1 EDFDLF
7 IKNYALI
14 ENLLTHY
21 EALNEVIVLNMA
33 FVLEH
38 FDEVSLWLNSK
49 EFKEKY
55 EDINHPYPPLLNPDK
70 LNDENYILNYEKIP
84 ANLAWEM
91 NLPLPRR
98 YEFVGFLLHTNGEKA
113 FSKFLTELQI
123 ELIFSF
129 GYNAKLRYGH
139 YFKTLLNNHSKKVL
153 IFLDQH
159 MDLNEKFCLLMQDA
173 PLLVLV
179 RDPLDALRSFLN
191 VRASLNGE
199 KIWTLRYDDLSK
211 IRDKI
216 VYVHDEKACYNPN
229 SSQKYPLINGI
240 SQFINSTHWML
251 DFSLNRN
258 RILKYYE
265 NNMYFI
271 DMYEIVGQ
279 NCYETLKKIAQDFHL
294 KIPEKSLIFEQ
305 QLYSIL
311 TMLLPCVMEFDDDI
325 KVFISNYYSYKI
337 LPNPPKKHILNSQLS
352 HIFDDNIFIFLE
364 QNDYYKIKN
373 THIYDEILKHIDHFL
388 LILKQVVEDEKC
400 KEIKILDVLQYF
412 KVKPKQAKIYKEIL
426 DKELIF
432 IKKERP
438 DIVDSWKYY
447 KEFEKICENL

>member
-1 EDFDLF
+1 IFCLFKVTKQHHKHLKTYQQITEVFPQLHYPPLKQCEDYQQGLECKFHLS
-7 IKNYALI
+7 YLLGSALI
-14 ENLLTHY
+14 KASKAWYKGGYLKLFKDIKGAKKLYKALKEIKESLGVMPNLEGITTAHLQSLQAFKTLLKTSYEPLKSLLLQNFIFALT
-21 EALNEVIVLNMA
+21 
-33 FVLEH
+33 H
-38 FDEVSLWLNSK
+38 FDEISLWLNSK

-55 EDINHPYPPLLNPDK
+55 EKENHPYPPLLNPD
-70 LNDENYILNYEKIP
+70 ILNELLAIECDDKQNLKSVLKEQAFKLSKEALAYINANLDYRLIP
-84 ANLAWEM
+84 AEKAWEM

-98 YEFVGFLLHTNGEKA
+98 YEFIGFLLHTNGEKA

-129 GYNAKLRYGH
+129 GYDAKLRYEH
-139 YFKTLLNNHSKKVL
+139 YFKNLSNNQSKKAL

-159 MDLNEKFCLLMQDA
+159 IDLNEKFCLLMQDA

-199 KIWTLRYDDLSK
+199 KIWTLRYDDLLK
-211 IRDKI
+211 IDNKI
-216 VYVHDEKACYNPN
+216 VYVHDERACYNPN
-229 SSQKYPLINGI
+229 SSQKYPLIDSI
-240 SQFINSTHWML
+240 KSFIDKTHWML

-305 QLYSIL
+305 RLYSIL
-311 TMLLPCVMEFDDDI
+311 T
-325 KVFISNYYSYKI
+325 
-337 LPNPPKKHILNSQLS
+337 
-352 HIFDDNIFIFLE
+352 
-364 QNDYYKIKN
+364 
-373 THIYDEILKHIDHFL
+373 
-388 LILKQVVEDEKC
+388 
-400 KEIKILDVLQYF
+400 
-412 KVKPKQAKIYKEIL
+412 
-426 DKELIF
+426 
-432 IKKERP
+432 
-438 DIVDSWKYY
+438 
-447 KEFEKICENL
+447 

>member
-1 EDFDLF
+1 MPSCVMS
-7 IKNYALI
+7 I
-14 ENLLTHY
+14 
-21 EALNEVIVLNMA
+21 
-33 FVLEH
+33 
-38 FDEVSLWLNSK
+38 
-49 EFKEKY
+49 
-55 EDINHPYPPLLNPDK
+55 
-70 LNDENYILNYEKIP
+70 ILKI
-84 ANLAWEM
+84 L
-91 NLPLPRR
+91 
-98 YEFVGFLLHTNGEKA
+98 
-113 FSKFLTELQI
+113 S
-123 ELIFSF
+123 
-129 GYNAKLRYGH
+129 
-139 YFKTLLNNHSKKVL
+139 NNQSKKAL
-153 IFLDQH
+153 IFLDQY

-191 VRASLNGE
+191 VRTSLNGE
-199 KIWTLRYDDLSK
+199 KIWTLRYDDLLK
-211 IRDKI
+211 INNMI

-229 SSQKYPLINGI
+229 SSQKYPLIDGI

-388 LILKQVVEDEKC
+388 LILKQVIEDEKC

-438 DIVDSWKYY
+438 DIVASWKYY
-447 KEFEKICENL
+447 KEFEKMCEDFENQN

>member
-1 EDFDLF
+1 
-7 IKNYALI
+7 
-14 ENLLTHY
+14 
-21 EALNEVIVLNMA
+21 
-33 FVLEH
+33 
-38 FDEVSLWLNSK
+38 
-49 EFKEKY
+49 
-55 EDINHPYPPLLNPDK
+55 
-70 LNDENYILNYEKIP
+70 
-84 ANLAWEM
+84 
-91 NLPLPRR
+91 
-98 YEFVGFLLHTNGEKA
+98 GFLLHTNGEKA

-352 HIFDDNIFIFLE
+352 HIFDDNIFIFLG
-364 QNDYYKIKN
+364 QNDYHKIKN

-388 LILKQVVEDEKC
+388 LILKQVIEDEKD

-412 KVKPKQAKIYKEIL
+412 KAKPKQAKIYKEIL

-438 DIVDSWKYY
+438 DIIASWKYY
-447 KEFEKICENL
+447 QEFEKICENL